1 MIPRQ
6 SPTVRSRR
14 LRSLLRK
21 LREDRGLTIEQ
32 VVRQVDWQAPKLSRI
47 ETGQRHAHPNDVR
60 ALADVYGVSDADKEA
75 LITLARE
82 ARQRG
87 WWQPYSDALPPWFE
101 TYVGLEA
108 EAASISAY
116 GPELV
121 PGLMQTEAYARAQM
135 KAAPI
140 PDSDEEIDKRI
151 AVRMNRQR
159 RLVESSP
166 PECWVILNEA
176 VLRRQVG
183 GTETMHAQLTHLIDL
198 ARVPTVAL
206 QVLPFAA
213 GAHPGTH
220 GAFMILGFPEPN
232 DLDVAYVEYLTGS
245 AYLEAPHEVARYTL
259 VMNHLRAR
267 ALSADESV
275 ALIRDTVEHLE

>member
-1 MIPRQ
+1 
-6 SPTVRSRR
+6 
-14 LRSLLRK
+14 
-21 LREDRGLTIEQ
+21 
-32 VVRQVDWQAPKLSRI
+32 
-47 ETGQRHAHPNDVR
+47 
-60 ALADVYGVSDADKEA
+60 
-75 LITLARE
+75 
-82 ARQRG
+82 
-87 WWQPYSDALPPWFE
+87 
-101 TYVGLEA
+101 VGLEA

-220 GAFMILGFPEPN
+220 GAFMILGFPEPT

-245 AYLEAPHEVARYTL
+245 AYLEAPDEVARYTL

-275 ALIRDTVEHLE
+275 ALIRDTVAHLE